1 MTYES
6 LIAQYPH
13 LVIKEVK
20 TMPSGLAGL
29 YMDNMILIDQRRPY
43 YEKHCILAEELGH
56 YETTYGDIT
65 ELQSLRN
72 WKLELLA
79 RRWGYEKI
87 ISLDNLIECHEMN
100 YRTIDEVCAHLEVTA
115 EYLKLAISHYAA
127 RHGVSIYHNGY
138 DIYFDPLY
146 LRKR

>member
-20 TMPSGLAGL
+20 TLPSGLAGL
-29 YMDNMILIDQRRPY
+29 YIDDVVLIDKNRSP
-43 YEKHCILAEELGH
+43 YEKHCILAEEIGH

-65 ELQSLRN
+65 DLQKLTN
-72 WKLELLA
+72 MKLELAA

-87 ISLDNLIECHEMN
+87 VSLDKLIECYELEFK
-100 YRTIDEVCAHLEVTA
+100 TVEEVCMHLEVTEDYFMA
-115 EYLKLAISHYAA
+115 SIGHYHS
-127 RHGVSIYHNGY
+127 RFGVSTSYKGY
-138 DIYFDPLY
+138 DIFFDPLY
-146 LRKR
+146 LKKR

>member
-20 TMPSGLAGL
+20 TLPSGLGGL
-29 YMDNMILIDQRRPY
+29 YMDDVVLIDKNRSH
-43 YEKHCILAEELGH
+43 YEKHCILAEEIGH

-65 ELQSLRN
+65 DLQKLTN
-72 WKLELLA
+72 LKLELAA

-87 ISLDNLIECHEMN
+87 VSLDKLIECYESGFK
-100 YRTIDEVCAHLEVTA
+100 TVEEVCTHLEVT
-115 EYLKLAISHYAA
+115 EDYLMESIAHYHS
-127 RHGVSIYHNGY
+127 RFGVSTIHKGY
-138 DIYFDPLY
+138 EIFFDPLY
-146 LRKR
+146 LRKQ

>member
-20 TMPSGLAGL
+20 TMPTGLAGL
-29 YMDNMILIDQRRPY
+29 YMDNMILIDQRRSN

-65 ELQSLRN
+65 NLQSQRN

-87 ISLDNLIECHEMN
+87 VSLDKLIECHELN
-100 YRTIDEVCAHLEVTA
+100 YRSIEEVCAHLEVTA
-115 EYLKLAISHYAA
+115 EYLELSIAHYHA
-127 RHGVSIYHNGY
+127 RFGLSVYHNGY
-138 DIYFDPLY
+138 DIHFDPLSVK
-146 LRKR
+146 KR

>member
-20 TMPSGLAGL
+20 TMPPGLAGL
-29 YMDNMILIDQRRPY
+29 YIDNMILIDQRRSN

-65 ELQSLRN
+65 NLQSLRN

-87 ISLDNLIECHEMN
+87 VSLDKLIECHELN
-100 YRTIDEVCAHLEVTA
+100 YRSIEEVCAHLEVTA
-115 EYLKLAISHYAA
+115 EYLELSIAHYYA
-127 RHGVSIYHNGY
+127 RFGLSVHHKGY
-138 DIYFDPLY
+138 QIHFDPLSV
-146 LRKR
+146 RKR

>member
-20 TMPSGLAGL
+20 TLPSGLAGL
-29 YMDNMILIDQRRPY
+29 YMDNVVLIDKNRSH
-43 YEKHCILAEELGH
+43 YEKHCILAEEIGH

-65 ELQSLRN
+65 DLQKLTN
-72 WKLELLA
+72 LKLELAA

-87 ISLDNLIECHEMN
+87 VSLDKLIECYESGFK
-100 YRTIDEVCAHLEVTA
+100 TVEEVCTHLEVT
-115 EYLKLAISHYAA
+115 ESYLMTSIAHYHS
-127 RHGVSIYHNGY
+127 RFGVSTIHEGY
-138 DIYFDPLY
+138 EIFFDPLY
-146 LRKR
+146 LRKQ

>member
-13 LVIKEVK
+13 LLIKEVNFL
-20 TMPSGLAGL
+20 PSGLAGL
-29 YMDNMILIDQRRPY
+29 YMDNVVLIDKQRSY

-65 ELQSLRN
+65 DLQKLRN
-72 WKLELLA
+72 WKLELVA

-87 ISLDNLIECHEMN
+87 VSLDKLIECYEAGLK
-100 YRTIDEVCAHLEVTA
+100 TLDEVCTHLEVT
-115 EYLKLAISHYAA
+115 EGYLKTSITHYHS
-127 RHGVSIYHNGY
+127 RFGVSTSHNGY
-138 DIYFDPLY
+138 EIYFDPLY
-146 LRKR
+146 LRKH

>member
-20 TMPSGLAGL
+20 TLPSGLAGL
-29 YMDNMILIDQRRPY
+29 YMDDVVLIDKNRSH
-43 YEKHCILAEELGH
+43 YEKHCILAEEIGH

-65 ELQSLRN
+65 DLQKLTN
-72 WKLELLA
+72 LKLELAA

-87 ISLDNLIECHEMN
+87 VSLDKLIECYESGFKSVE
-100 YRTIDEVCAHLEVTA
+100 EVCTHLEVT
-115 EYLKLAISHYAA
+115 EDYLMASIVHYHS
-127 RHGVSIYHNGY
+127 RFGVSTSYKGY
-138 DIYFDPLY
+138 EIFFDPLY
-146 LRKR
+146 LRKQ